1 MPLAVLRG
9 VLPGPLLQLPCADCA
24 ALILRNVEA
33 LTGGAT
39 GGIAAVAGQQSAGAG
54 GVGELF
60 SASRPGW

>member
-1 MPLAVLRG
+1 MPLAVLRDDYRC
-9 VLPGPLLQLPCADCA
+9 VLNI
-24 ALILRNVEA
+24 LIV
-33 LTGGAT
+33 GGAT